1 MNDIFAIFKANNISS
16 MADEVIAHAA
26 GYISV
31 YMACKSAV
39 RSKYNTGGW

>member
-1 MNDIFAIFKANNISS
+1 MNDMVAIFKTNYISS

-31 YMACKSAV
+31 YMACKSTV
-39 RSKYNTGGW
+39 SSKFNTGGW